1 MQGHD
6 LRRRLYDLLE
16 HDNLPHTPSA
26 HLAHAIIAI
35 VVINV
40 AAMVLA
46 SVPQIDARFG
56 RLLDAVEA
64 GSLAFFALEYAAR
77 FWSIAG
83 HAPYREVS
91 PWRAR
96 ADYATSGLGII
107 DLLSVLPPGL
117 ALFGGERA
125 MLVVFGMLP
134 FFKLVRYSTAMRSL
148 LAAVHAERRTLFGC
162 LVILIGAVLTFATL
176 LYAIEHE
183 VQPDKFGTIPLAMW
197 WAIVTLG
204 TVGYGDVIPVTP
216 LGKAVATFAIVGG
229 LMMIALPVAI
239 ISGAFANEIRRRDFI
254 VTWGMLARVPLFAH
268 LRAVEIA
275 DIMRLL
281 RAQTIET
288 GEILVRRGEPATSMY
303 FIAAGEVEIELPAQ
317 RVRLAHGSF
326 FGEIALLHRTKR
338 SGTVTAMR
346 KSNLLALDAQDF
358 HALIARAPK
367 LAAHVQEIV
376 KARLADTAEAQKGG
390 DIAAAEIAQAATTD
404 DVTDR

>member
-1 MQGHD
+1 MQEHD
-6 LRRRLYDLLE
+6 LRHRIYDLLE

-26 HLAHAIIAI
+26 RLAHAIIAI
-35 VVINV
+35 VIINV

-46 SVPQIDARFG
+46 SVPDIDARFG
-56 RLLDAVEA
+56 RLLDAIEA
-64 GSLAFFALEYAAR
+64 GSLWFFALEYAAR
-77 FWSIAG
+77 LWSVAG
-83 HAPYREVS
+83 HATYREVS

-96 ADYATSGLGII
+96 YDYATSGLGII

-117 ALFGGERA
+117 ALFGGERP

-134 FFKLVRYSTAMRSL
+134 FFKLVRYSTAMRAL
-148 LAAVHAERRTLFGC
+148 LEAVHAERRTLFGC

-176 LYAIEHE
+176 EYAIEHE
-183 VQPDKFGTIPLAMW
+183 AQPDKFGTIPLAMW

-216 LGKAVATFAIVGG
+216 MGKAVASFAIVGG

-239 ISGAFANEIRRRDFI
+239 ISSAFANEVRRHDFI

-303 FIAAGEVEIELPAQ
+303 FIAAGEVEIDLPAQ
-317 RVRLAHGSF
+317 RVRLADGSF
-326 FGEIALLHRTKR
+326 FGEIALLHRTQR

-346 KSNLLALDAQDF
+346 RSNLLALDAQDF

-367 LAAHVQEIV
+367 LAAHVQEVV
-376 KARLADTAEAQKGG
+376 KARLAETEEAQKG
-390 DIAAAEIAQAATTD
+390 DIAAAEIAQAAQND
-404 DVTDR
+404 EQPAEE